1 LIWLNPMVCAAMHAA
16 AMQAFT
22 GRLKWWLAAVCAV
35 VMAVASA
42 HAAETLKPGEFRWT
56 PDIAPSGPL
65 AIVISLPEQRAYV
78 YRNGMRIGLSTVST
92 GRDGFETPSGIY
104 TILQKD
110 REHYSNRY
118 DNAPMP
124 FMQRLTWDGVA
135 LHAGSLPGYPASHG
149 CIRLPTAFAEKL
161 FEVTTP
167 GTLVVVASHAY
178 PPQVVS
184 PGLFSPVDSATG
196 QARITVKEVS
206 TEWAPEQAP
215 PGPVSILLSTSDQQ
229 LLVFRNGVEIGRA
242 PVEAKDLPPIGT
254 VAFVMLEGTLDEPS
268 PVLPDRPALRW
279 LALPSSHGASRDAL
293 REALLSGRLRL
304 PQAFVSE
311 LRELLQPGATVI
323 LTDEALEP
331 AMRAVEPGQTAEP

>member
-1 LIWLNPMVCAAMHAA
+1 
-16 AMQAFT
+16 MQAFT

-35 VMAVASA
+35 VMGMGSA
-42 HAAETLKPGEFRWT
+42 PAAETLKPGEFRWT

-149 CIRLPTAFAEKL
+149 CIRLPPAFAEKL
-161 FEVTTP
+161 FEVTSP
-167 GTLVVVASHAY
+167 GTLVVVASQAF
-178 PPQVVS
+178 PPQFVS

-196 QARITVKEVS
+196 EARTTPEAS
-206 TEWAPEQAP
+206 TEWAPERAP
-215 PGPVSILLSTSDQQ
+215 PGPVSILLSTRDQQ
-229 LLVFRNGVEIGRA
+229 LLVFRNAIEIGRA

-254 VAFVMLEGTLDEPS
+254 VAFVMLAGTLDEPS
-268 PVLPDRPALRW
+268 PVLPGRLALRW
-279 LALPSSHGASRDAL
+279 LALPSSQGASGEAL
-293 REALLSGRLRL
+293 RAALVSGRLRI
-304 PQAFVSE
+304 PQAFASE
-311 LRELLQPGATVI
+311 LRDLLQPGATVI
-323 LTDEALEP
+323 LTDESLAPPVRATAP
-331 AMRAVEPGQTAEP
+331 APAPAPIVQP

>member
-1 LIWLNPMVCAAMHAA
+1 MHAA
-16 AMQAFT
+16 AMQVFT
-22 GRLKWWLAAVCAV
+22 GRLKWWLVAVCAV
-35 VMAVASA
+35 VMGVGAVR
-42 HAAETLKPGEFRWT
+42 AAETLKPGEFTWT

-110 REHYSNRY
+110 REHYSNKY

-149 CIRLPTAFAEKL
+149 CIRLPLAFAEKL

-167 GTLVVVASHAY
+167 GTLVVVASHAS

-184 PGLFSPVDSATG
+184 PGLFSPVDLATG
-196 QARITVKEVS
+196 QARITASEAS
-206 TEWAPEQAP
+206 TEWAPERAP
-215 PGPVSILLSTSDQQ
+215 SGPVSILLSTGDRQ
-229 LLVFRNGVEIGRA
+229 LLVFRNGIEIGRA
-242 PVEAKDLPPIGT
+242 PVQARDLPPIGT

-268 PVLPDRPALRW
+268 LVLPDRPALRW
-279 LALPSSHGASRDAL
+279 LALPSSHGASGDAL

-304 PQAFVSE
+304 PQAFASE

-323 LTDEALEP
+323 LTDEVLEP
-331 AMRAVEPGQTAEP
+331 AMRAARPGQTADP